1 MPNEPGKPAWKGEE
15 IDTKILRSLSDGI
28 ANARGG
34 SLDREDV
41 DDLPPIT
48 SFPAARWED
57 EEPAPPTFTIEG
69 LAPAGCLVNVAGLAG
84 TGKSILLQTAATC
97 IAAGLPFLGKEAIHG
112 SAAYFGFED
121 PDGVLHHRQARIN
134 ELLTIGHPTGLFIK
148 SYLGHDL
155 TLFEAGQF
163 TDRLPW
169 LLGQIDSIDNLVAAF
184 LDPGSDIF
192 ADNFYDP
199 VLVKRFCRTLTV
211 EAYKRGITI
220 FLGLHTAKGGDTNK
234 TPFGSMQWFGATRAT
249 LVLDHVIG
257 EDGKPSHDEAVLRVH
272 KGNYLK
278 PGEEI
283 ELIWQDGLLVPKEE
297 PDAYD
302 RLARLRELD
311 ALIFKLV
318 KAAWGAGAPLSDNR
332 NIGDRYLPAKVRQA
346 SEGRFS
352 AKETMQQTEDHL
364 RLGRLALHHHPRSRR
379 LGLMVVERCEDN
391 VLYACEDP
399 LD

>member
-1 MPNEPGKPAWKGEE
+1 M
-15 IDTKILRSLSDGI
+15 RS
-28 ANARGG
+28 
-34 SLDREDV
+34 
-41 DDLPPIT
+41 PIT

-97 IAAGLPFLGKEAIHG
+97 IAAGLPFLGKEAVHG
-112 SAAYFGFED
+112 SAAYLGFED

-134 ELLTIGHPTGLFIK
+134 ELLSVSYPTGLFIK

-155 TLFEAGQF
+155 TRFEAGQF
-163 TDRLPW
+163 PDRLPW
-169 LLGQIDSIDNLVAAF
+169 LLGQIDSIEGLVAVF

-199 VLVKRFCRTLTV
+199 VLVKRFCRTLTI

-220 FLGLHTAKGGDTNK
+220 FLGLHTAKGGDANK

-249 LVLDHVIG
+249 LVLDHVLG
-257 EDGKPSHDEAVLRVH
+257 EDGRPSHDEAVLRVH

-283 ELIWQDGLLVPKEE
+283 DLLWQDGLLVPKAA
-297 PDAYD
+297 PDAYEQ
-302 RLARLRELD
+302 LARLKELS
-311 ALIFKLV
+311 ALIRQLV
-318 KAAWGAGAPLSDNR
+318 SEAWSTGAPLTDNR
-332 NIGDRYLPAKVRQA
+332 SIRDRYLPAKVRQA
-346 SEGRFS
+346 SKGKFS
-352 AKETMQQTEDHL
+352 HGEAQQQMGEML
-364 RLGRLALHHHPRSRR
+364 KLGQLLIGHHSRSRR
-379 LGLMVVERCEDN
+379 LGLMVVERCE
-391 VLYACEDP
+391 V
-399 LD
+399 